1 MRLLIL
7 KYMRKHRGDKLFS
20 SLDEHCIGKNNSD
33 IVIALICVALR
44 RLNYKS
50 LRVLVSVLQSV
61 SREDLDEIQKGYK

>member
-7 KYMRKHRGDKLFS
+7 KYMRKHKGDKLFS
-20 SLDEHCIGKNNSD
+20 SLDAHCIGKNSSD
-33 IVIALICVALR
+33 IVIALMCVALR

>member
-20 SLDEHCIGKNNSD
+20 SLDVHCIGKNNSD
-33 IVIALICVALR
+33 IVIALLCVALR

-50 LRVLVSVLQSV
+50 LRVLVSVLQSI

>member
-7 KYMRKHRGDKLFS
+7 KYMRKHRGDKLFL
-20 SLDEHCIGKNNSD
+20 SLDAHCIGKNNSD